1 METTNKREQSH
12 ACMDSAE
19 REGVRQ
25 SQQFSNSIV
34 DIHYQQTG
42 AATAVNPLG
51 MREMQA
57 LAYEARNKRFL
68 LIKAPPASGKSRA
81 LMYIALDKL
90 VNQGIKKVVV
100 AVPEKSIGRS
110 FKNTNL
116 MNGGFFANWEVP
128 TYFNLT
134 DVKNEQD
141 KKGRFLEFFQHAKA
155 QILVCAHATLRNG
168 MKELNDDAFNDVLL
182 AIDEFHHTSADANS
196 NLGDVVRRVMNNST
210 GHIVAMTG
218 SYFRGDGIPVLRAE
232 DEAKFYP
239 ITYNYY
245 QQLNGYKYLK
255 NLILGYHFYHG
266 SYLDHIGEVLDTHK
280 KTIIHIPSVNQR
292 ASTGLGKYQETADI
306 MKMIGTFDHKDYNTG
321 IYYVKTEDGR
331 MLKVAD
337 LVEDEQKERNMVQGY
352 LQNIKDRDDVDII
365 IALGTAKEGFDWQWC
380 EMCLTVGVRG
390 SLTEVIQII
399 GRCTRDSEGKETARF
414 VNMIAMPEAEQAEVK
429 VAVNDFLKA
438 ITASLLMEQVM
449 APSWKFKSIKDEDDD
464 NSDLTRTI
472 VVEGLKPLS
481 SEKTKTIV
489 ESQLDDL
496 KAAILQDDMMV
507 KALSGSTTAETI
519 TQQIIPKIIRERYDL
534 TDEEVEEVR
543 QRLLLDTIIKGND
556 IVDEKGNPISTIT
569 DDDDKPSEG
578 NRLIK
583 IANRFINIDKLS
595 INLIDTI
602 NPFQRAYEVISKSV
616 DAKTLK
622 LIQDTIAEQK
632 YEMTLEQAI
641 ILFKGPLKTYVAEHN
656 GKIPSVDDPDPKVR
670 ELGVAYAKIW
680 NQKRRQ
686 LSGLEIGE

>member
-1 METTNKREQSH
+1 MEKS
-12 ACMDSAE
+12 S
-19 REGVRQ
+19 
-25 SQQFSNSIV
+25 SNIV

-57 LAYEARNKRFL
+57 LAYEHRDQRFL

-90 VNQGIKKVVV
+90 THQGIRKVVV

-110 FKNTNL
+110 FKDTNL
-116 MNGGFFANWEVP
+116 TSSGFFADWRVAP
-128 TYFNLT
+128 YFNLT

-141 KKGRFLEFFQHAKA
+141 KKGRFKEFFSTKGA
-155 QILVCAHATLRNG
+155 QVLVCAHATLRNG
-168 MKELNDDAFNDVLL
+168 MKEVPDETFDDVLL

-266 SYLDHIGEVLDTHK
+266 SYLDHIGEVLDTRK

-292 ASTGLGKYQETADI
+292 AATGLGKYQETAEI
-306 MKMIGTFDHKDYNTG
+306 MKVIGTIDHKDYRTG
-321 IYYVKTEDGR
+321 IYYVKTDDER

-337 LVEDEQKERNMVQGY
+337 LVEDEQKERNMVQDY
-352 LQNIKDRDDVDII
+352 LQHMKSRDDMDII

-380 EMCLTVGVRG
+380 EMCLTIGVRG

-449 APSWKFKSIKDEDDD
+449 APSWRFKTVKDEDKPGE
-464 NSDLTRTI
+464 DLVHTI

-481 SEKTKTIV
+481 SVKTQTIV

-496 KAAILQDDMMV
+496 KAAILQDDMVV

-519 TQQIIPKIIRERYDL
+519 TQHLIPKVIRERYPDL
-534 TDEEVEEVR
+534 TDGEVEEVR
-543 QRLLLDTIIKGND
+543 QRVLLDTIIKGND
-556 IVDEKGNPISTIT
+556 IVDEKGNPITMT
-569 DDDDKPSEG
+569 DNDDQPSEG

-583 IANRFINIDKLS
+583 IANRFINIDQLS
-595 INLIDTI
+595 INLIDNI

-622 LIQDTIAEQK
+622 IIQDTIAEQK
-632 YEMTLEQAI
+632 YDMTLEQAI
-641 ILFKGPLKTYVAEHN
+641 ILFKGPLKEYVAAHD
-656 GKIPSVDDPDPKVR
+656 GKIPSLEHPDPKVR
-670 ELGVAYAKIW
+670 ELAIAFQKIK
-680 NQKRRQ
+680 NEKIRHMM
-686 LSGLEIGE
+686 GLNYEEK

>member
-1 METTNKREQSH
+1 MLKTEN
-12 ACMDSAE
+12 
-19 REGVRQ
+19 
-25 SQQFSNSIV
+25 NIV
-34 DIHYQQTG
+34 DIKYQQTG
-42 AATAVNPLG
+42 TATAVNPLG

-57 LAYEARNKRFL
+57 LAFEHRSNRFL

-81 LMYIALDKL
+81 LMFIALDKL
-90 VNQGIKKVVV
+90 KNQGIKRVVV

-116 MNGGFFANWEVP
+116 MNSGFFANWEVAP
-128 TYFNLT
+128 YFNLT

-141 KKGRFLEFFQHAKA
+141 KKGRFIEFFRQKNAE
-155 QILVCAHATLRNG
+155 ILVCAHATLRNG
-168 MKELNDDAFNDVLL
+168 MKELEDDAFNDTLL

-218 SYFRGDGIPVLRAE
+218 SYFRGDGVPVLRAE
-232 DEAKFYP
+232 DEARFFP
-239 ITYNYY
+239 VTYNYY

-266 SYLDHIGEVLDTHK
+266 SYLDRIGEVLDTTK
-280 KTIIHIPSVNQR
+280 KTIIHIPSVNAR
-292 ASTGLGKYQETADI
+292 SSTGLGKYTETDEI
-306 MKMIGTFDHKDYNTG
+306 MKVIGTIESKDYNTG
-321 IYYVKTEDGR
+321 IYQVRTADGR
-331 MLKVAD
+331 LLKVAD
-337 LVEDEQKERNMVQGY
+337 LVEDDQKERNMVQGY
-352 LQNIKDRDDVDII
+352 LQNIKHRDDVDII

-399 GRCTRDSEGKETARF
+399 GRCTRDCEGKETARF
-414 VNMIAMPEAEQAEVK
+414 VNLIAMPDAEQAEVK

-449 APSWKFKSIKDEDDD
+449 APSWRFKSIKDEEDGKG
-464 NSDLTRTI
+464 DLTHTI

-489 ESQLDDL
+489 TSQLDDL
-496 KAAILQDDMMV
+496 KAAVLQNEMMV

-519 TQQIIPKIIRERYDL
+519 TQHLIPKIIRERYPDL
-534 TDEEVEEVR
+534 TDGEIEEVR

-556 IVDEKGNPISTIT
+556 IVNEKGEPISSIPSG
-569 DDDDKPSEG
+569 DDDEEKSEG

-632 YEMTLEQAI
+632 YDMTLEQAI
-641 ILFKGPLKTYVAEHN
+641 ILFKGPLKDYVAEHN
-656 GKIPSVDDPDPKVR
+656 GKLPSMDDPDPKVR
-670 ELGVAYAKIW
+670 ELAVAYAKIL

>member
-1 METTNKREQSH
+1 MQKTEN
-12 ACMDSAE
+12 
-19 REGVRQ
+19 
-25 SQQFSNSIV
+25 NIV
-34 DIHYQQTG
+34 DIKYQQTG
-42 AATAVNPLG
+42 AATAVNTLG

-57 LAYEARNKRFL
+57 MAYEHRSKRFL

-81 LMYIALDKL
+81 LMFIALDKL
-90 VNQGIKKVVV
+90 EHQGIKKVVV

-116 MNGGFFANWEVP
+116 MNGGFFANWVVP
-128 TYFNLT
+128 AYFNLT

-141 KKGRFLEFFQHAKA
+141 KKGRFIEFFRQKNAK
-155 QILVCAHATLRNG
+155 ILVCAHATLRNG
-168 MKELNDDAFNDVLL
+168 MKELEDEAFNDTLL

-196 NLGDVVRRVMNNST
+196 NLGDAVRRVMNNST

-218 SYFRGDGIPVLRAE
+218 SYFRGDGVPVLRAE
-232 DEAKFYP
+232 DEARFYP
-239 ITYNYY
+239 VTYNYY

-255 NLILGYHFYHG
+255 NLILGYHFYQG
-266 SYLDHIGEVLDTHK
+266 SYLDRIGEVLDTTK

-292 ASTGLGKYQETADI
+292 ASTGLGKYTETDEI
-306 MKMIGTFDHKDYNTG
+306 MKVIGTVESKDYNTG
-321 IYYVKTEDGR
+321 IYHVRTADGR
-331 MLKVAD
+331 LLKVAD
-337 LVEDEQKERNMVQGY
+337 LVEDDQKERNMVQGY
-352 LQNIKDRDDVDII
+352 LQNIKHRDDVDII

-399 GRCTRDSEGKETARF
+399 GRCTRDCEGKETARF
-414 VNMIAMPEAEQAEVK
+414 VNLIAMPDAEQAEVK

-449 APSWKFKSIKDEDDD
+449 APSWKFKTEKEEDEGKG
-464 NSDLTRTI
+464 DLTHTV

-496 KAAILQDDMMV
+496 KAAVLQNDMVV
-507 KALSGSTTAETI
+507 KALSGSTTAQTI
-519 TQQIIPKIIRERYDL
+519 TQHLIPKVIRERYPDL
-534 TDEEVEEVR
+534 TDGEIEEVR

-556 IVDEKGNPISTIT
+556 IVNEKGEPISSMPNGN
-569 DDDDKPSEG
+569 DEEQPSEG

-595 INLIDTI
+595 INLIDAI

-632 YEMTLEQAI
+632 YDMTLEQAI
-641 ILFKGPLKTYVAEHN
+641 ILFKGPLKEYVAAHG
-656 GKIPSVDDPDPKVR
+656 GKIPSMDDPDPKVR
-670 ELGVAYAKIW
+670 ELGVAYAKIL

>member
-1 METTNKREQSH
+1 MEQH
-12 ACMDSAE
+12 
-19 REGVRQ
+19 
-25 SQQFSNSIV
+25 SNNIV
-34 DIHYQQTG
+34 DIHYLQTG
-42 AATAVNPLG
+42 NATATDKLG

-57 LAYEARNKRFL
+57 KAYEARNKRFL

-81 LMYIALDKL
+81 LMFIALDKL
-90 VNQGIKKVVV
+90 EHQGLKRVVV

-116 MNGGFFANWEVP
+116 TNGGFFADWKVAP
-128 TYFNLT
+128 YFNLT

-141 KKGRFLEFFQHAKA
+141 KKGRFIEFFHQNSAR
-155 QILVCAHATLRNG
+155 ILVCAHATLRNG
-168 MKELNDDAFNDVLL
+168 MKELEDEAFNDTLL
-182 AIDEFHHTSADANS
+182 AVDEFHHTSADANS

-232 DEAKFYP
+232 DEAKFFP

-255 NLILGYHFYHG
+255 NLVLGYHFYHG
-266 SYLDHIGEVLDTHK
+266 SYLDHVGEVLDTNK
-280 KTIIHIPSVNQR
+280 KTIIHIPSVNAR
-292 ASTGLGKYQETADI
+292 SSTGKGKYAETDAI
-306 MKMIGTFDHKDYNTG
+306 MKTIGTVEYKDYNTG
-321 IYYVKTEDGR
+321 IYHVKSEDGR
-331 MLKVAD
+331 LLKVAD
-337 LVEDEQKERNMVQGY
+337 LVEDDQKERNMVQDY
-352 LQNIKDRDDVDII
+352 LQRMRHKEDMDII

-399 GRCTRDSEGKETARF
+399 GRCTRDCEGKETARF
-414 VNMIAMPEAEQAEVK
+414 VNLIAMPEAEQAEVK

-449 APSWKFKSIKDEDDD
+449 APSWKFKTVKDDSPDED
-464 NSDLTRTI
+464 LAHTI

-481 SEKTKTIV
+481 SVKTKTIV

-496 KAAILQDDMMV
+496 KAAILQDDMVV

-519 TQQIIPKIIRERYDL
+519 TQHLIPKVIRERYPELSDG
-534 TDEEVEEVR
+534 EVEEVR
-543 QRLLLDTIIKGND
+543 QRVLLDTIIKGND
-556 IVDEKGNPISTIT
+556 IVDEKGEPITYNNIGNEE
-569 DDDDKPSEG
+569 KESEG

-583 IANRFINIDKLS
+583 IANRFINIDKLT

-616 DAKTLK
+616 DAPTLK
-622 LIQDTIAEQK
+622 IIQDTIAEQK
-632 YEMTLEQAI
+632 FDLTLEQAI
-641 ILFKGPLKTYVAEHN
+641 TIFKGPLKTYVAEHD
-656 GKIPSVDDPDPKVR
+656 GKVPSIDDPNPQVR
-670 ELGVAYAKIW
+670 EMAAALLMIK
-680 NQKRRQ
+680 NLKKRKMM
-686 LSGLEIGE
+686 GLEFEE

>member
-1 METTNKREQSH
+1 MLKTEDT
-12 ACMDSAE
+12 
-19 REGVRQ
+19 
-25 SQQFSNSIV
+25 IV
-34 DIHYQQTG
+34 DIKYQQTG
-42 AATAVNPLG
+42 TATAVNPLG

-57 LAYEARNKRFL
+57 MAYEHRNKRFL

-81 LMYIALDKL
+81 LMFIALDKL
-90 VNQGIKKVVV
+90 QNQGLKRVVV

-116 MNGGFFANWEVP
+116 TNGGFFANWAVP

-141 KKGRFLEFFQHAKA
+141 KKGRFIEFFRQNGAK
-155 QILVCAHATLRNG
+155 ILVCAHATLRNG
-168 MKELNDDAFNDVLL
+168 MKELEDEAFNDTLL

-218 SYFRGDGIPVLRAE
+218 SYFRGDGVPVLRAE
-232 DEAKFYP
+232 DEARFFP
-239 ITYNYY
+239 VTYNYY

-266 SYLDHIGEVLDTHK
+266 SYLDRIGEVLDTTK
-280 KTIIHIPSVNQR
+280 KTIIHIPSVNAR
-292 ASTGLGKYQETADI
+292 SSTGLGKYTETGEI
-306 MKMIGTFDHKDYNTG
+306 MKVIGAVESKDYNTG
-321 IYYVKTEDGR
+321 IYHVRTADGR
-331 MLKVAD
+331 LLKVAD
-337 LVEDEQKERNMVQGY
+337 LVEDDQKERNMVQGY
-352 LQNIKDRDDVDII
+352 LQNIKHRDDVDII

-399 GRCTRDSEGKETARF
+399 GRCTRDCEGKETARF
-414 VNMIAMPEAEQAEVK
+414 VNLIAMPDAEQAEVK

-449 APSWKFKSIKDEDDD
+449 APSWKFKTIKDEDDGKG
-464 NSDLTRTI
+464 DLTHTI

-496 KAAILQDDMMV
+496 KAAVLQDDMMV

-519 TQQIIPKIIRERYDL
+519 TQHIIPKIIRERYPEL
-534 TDEEVEEVR
+534 TDEEIEEVR

-556 IVDEKGNPISTIT
+556 IVNEKGEPISSIPNSG
-569 DDDDKPSEG
+569 DDEEKSEG

-583 IANRFINIDKLS
+583 IANRFINIDQLS

-632 YEMTLEQAI
+632 YDMTLEQAI
-641 ILFKGPLKTYVAEHN
+641 ILFKGPLKEYVTAHD
-656 GKIPSVDDPDPKVR
+656 GKIPSMDDPDPKVR
-670 ELGVAYAKIW
+670 ELAVAYAKIL

-686 LSGLEIGE
+686 MSGLEIGE

>member
-1 METTNKREQSH
+1 MLKTEN
-12 ACMDSAE
+12 
-19 REGVRQ
+19 
-25 SQQFSNSIV
+25 NIV
-34 DIHYQQTG
+34 DIKYQQTG

-57 LAYEARNKRFL
+57 LAYKQRNKRFL

-81 LMYIALDKL
+81 LMFIALDKL
-90 VNQGIKKVVV
+90 EHQGIKKVVV

-116 MNGGFFANWEVP
+116 MNSGFFANWEVP

-141 KKGRFLEFFQHAKA
+141 KKGRFIEFFRQKNAK
-155 QILVCAHATLRNG
+155 ILVCAHATLRNG
-168 MKELNDDAFNDVLL
+168 MKELEDEAFNDTLL

-196 NLGDVVRRVMNNST
+196 NLGDAVRRVMNNST

-218 SYFRGDGIPVLRAE
+218 SYFRGDGVPVLRAE
-232 DEAKFYP
+232 DEARFYP
-239 ITYNYY
+239 VTYNYY

-255 NLILGYHFYHG
+255 NLILGYHFYQG
-266 SYLDHIGEVLDTHK
+266 SYLDRIGEVLDTTK

-292 ASTGLGKYQETADI
+292 ASTGLGKYTETDEI
-306 MKMIGTFDHKDYNTG
+306 MKVIGTVESKDYNTG
-321 IYYVKTEDGR
+321 IYHVRTTDGR
-331 MLKVAD
+331 LLNVAD
-337 LVEDEQKERNMVQGY
+337 LVEDDQKERNMVQGY
-352 LQNIKDRDDVDII
+352 LQNIKHRDDVDII

-399 GRCTRDSEGKETARF
+399 GRCTRDCEGKETARF
-414 VNMIAMPEAEQAEVK
+414 VNLIAMPDAEQTEVK

-449 APSWKFKSIKDEDDD
+449 APSWKFKTEKEEDEGKG
-464 NSDLTRTI
+464 DLTHTI

-496 KAAILQDDMMV
+496 KAAVLQNDMVV
-507 KALSGSTTAETI
+507 KALSGSTTAQTI
-519 TQQIIPKIIRERYDL
+519 TQHLIPKVIRERYPDL
-534 TDEEVEEVR
+534 TDGEIEEVR

-556 IVDEKGNPISTIT
+556 IVNEKGEPISSMPNGN
-569 DDDDKPSEG
+569 DEEQPSEG

-595 INLIDTI
+595 INLIDAI

-632 YEMTLEQAI
+632 YDMTLEQAI
-641 ILFKGPLKTYVAEHN
+641 ILFKGPLKEYVAAHG
-656 GKIPSVDDPDPKVR
+656 GKIPSMDDPDPKVR
-670 ELGVAYAKIW
+670 ELGVAYAKIL

>member
-1 METTNKREQSH
+1 MEQH
-12 ACMDSAE
+12 
-19 REGVRQ
+19 
-25 SQQFSNSIV
+25 SNNIV
-34 DIHYQQTG
+34 DIHYLQTG
-42 AATAVNPLG
+42 QATATDELG

-57 LAYEARNKRFL
+57 LAYKHRDKRFL

-90 VNQGIKKVVV
+90 ANQGIKKVIV

-110 FKNTNL
+110 FKNTDL
-116 MNGGFFANWEVP
+116 TSGGFFADWKVAP
-128 TYFNLT
+128 YFNLT

-141 KKGRFLEFFQHAKA
+141 KKGRFKEFFYHTGAK
-155 QILVCAHATLRNG
+155 ILVCAHATLRNG
-168 MKELNDDAFNDVLL
+168 MKELPDDTFNDVLL
-182 AIDEFHHTSADANS
+182 AVDEFHHTSADANS

-266 SYLDHIGEVLDTHK
+266 SYLDHIHEVLDTHK

-292 ASTGLGKYQETADI
+292 AATGLGKYQETSEI
-306 MKMIGTFDHKDYNTG
+306 IKVIGEKEGKDFNNG
-321 IYYVKTEDGR
+321 IHLVRTKDGR
-331 MLKVAD
+331 LLKVAD
-337 LVEDEQKERNMVQGY
+337 LVEDEQKERNMVQDY
-352 LQNIKDRDDVDII
+352 LQKMKSRDDMDII

-380 EMCLTVGVRG
+380 EMCLTIGVRG

-399 GRCTRDSEGKETARF
+399 GRCTRDCEGKETARF

-449 APSWKFKSIKDEDDD
+449 APSWKFKTVKDEDEPDD
-464 NSDLTRTI
+464 DFAHTI

-481 SEKTKTIV
+481 SVKTKTIV

-496 KAAILQDDMMV
+496 KAAILQDDMVV

-519 TQQIIPKIIRERYDL
+519 TQHLIPKVIRERYPDL
-534 TDEEVEEVR
+534 SEGEVEEVR
-543 QRLLLDTIIKGND
+543 QRVLLDTIIKGND
-556 IVDEKGNPISTIT
+556 IVDEKGNPISSLS

-622 LIQDTIAEQK
+622 IIQDTIAEQK
-632 YEMTLEQAI
+632 YDMTLEQAI
-641 ILFKGPLKTYVAEHN
+641 TLFKGPLKEYVAAHN
-656 GKIPSVDDPDPKVR
+656 GNVPSVEDPDPKVR
-670 ELGVAYAKIW
+670 ELAIAFQKIK
-680 NQKRRQ
+680 NLKQRK
-686 LSGLEIGE
+686 LSGLEYEE

>member
-1 METTNKREQSH
+1 MLKTENT
-12 ACMDSAE
+12 
-19 REGVRQ
+19 
-25 SQQFSNSIV
+25 IV

-42 AATAVNPLG
+42 TATAVNPLG

-57 LAYEARNKRFL
+57 MAYEHRNKRFL

-81 LMYIALDKL
+81 LMFIALDKL
-90 VNQGIKKVVV
+90 QNQGLKRVVV

-128 TYFNLT
+128 QYFNLT

-141 KKGRFLEFFQHAKA
+141 KKGRFIEFFRQNRAKI
-155 QILVCAHATLRNG
+155 QVCAHATLRNG
-168 MKELNDDAFNDVLL
+168 MKELEDEAFNDTLL

-218 SYFRGDGIPVLRAE
+218 SYFRGDGVPVLRAE
-232 DEAKFYP
+232 DEARFFP
-239 ITYNYY
+239 VTYNYY
-245 QQLNGYKYLK
+245 QQLNGYTYLK

-266 SYLDHIGEVLDTHK
+266 SYLDHIGEVLDTTK
-280 KTIIHIPSVNQR
+280 KTIIHIPSVNAR
-292 ASTGLGKYQETADI
+292 SSTGLGKYTETGEI
-306 MKMIGTFDHKDYNTG
+306 MKVIGTVESKDYNTG
-321 IYYVKTEDGR
+321 IYHVRTADGR
-331 MLKVAD
+331 LLKVAD
-337 LVEDEQKERNMVQGY
+337 LVEDDQKERNMVQDY
-352 LQNIKDRDDVDII
+352 LQNIRHRDDIDII

-399 GRCTRDSEGKETARF
+399 GRCTRDCEGKETARF
-414 VNMIAMPEAEQAEVK
+414 VNLIAMPDAEQAEVK

-449 APSWKFKSIKDEDDD
+449 APSWKFKTIKDEDDGKG
-464 NSDLTRTI
+464 DLTHTI

-496 KAAILQDDMMV
+496 KAAVLQNDMMV

-519 TQQIIPKIIRERYDL
+519 TQHIIPKIIRERYPDL
-534 TDEEVEEVR
+534 TDEEIEEVR

-556 IVDEKGNPISTIT
+556 VVNEKGEPISSIPSGGADDEK
-569 DDDDKPSEG
+569 SEG

-583 IANRFINIDKLS
+583 IANRFINIDQLN

-632 YEMTLEQAI
+632 YDMTLEQAI
-641 ILFKGPLKTYVAEHN
+641 ILFKGPLKDYVAAHN
-656 GKIPSVDDPDPKVR
+656 GKLPSMDAPDPKVR
-670 ELGVAYAKIW
+670 ELAVAYAKIL

-686 LSGLEIGE
+686 MSGLEIGE

>member
-1 METTNKREQSH
+1 M
-12 ACMDSAE
+12 
-19 REGVRQ
+19 
-25 SQQFSNSIV
+25 
-34 DIHYQQTG
+34 
-42 AATAVNPLG
+42 NPLG

-57 LAYEARNKRFL
+57 LAYEARDKRFL

-81 LMYIALDKL
+81 LMFIALDKL
-90 VNQGIKKVVV
+90 FHQGIRKVVV

-110 FKNTNL
+110 FKNTDL
-116 MNGGFFANWEVP
+116 MSGGFFANWEVP
-128 TYFNLT
+128 PYFNLT

-141 KKGRFLEFFQHAKA
+141 KKGRFMEFFHHNGAKV
-155 QILVCAHATLRNG
+155 LVCAHATLRNAT
-168 MKELNDDAFNDVLL
+168 KELSDETFNDVLL

-232 DEAKFYP
+232 DEARFFP

-255 NLILGYHFYHG
+255 NLVLGYHFYHG
-266 SYLDHIGEVLDTHK
+266 SYLDHIGEVLDTRK
-280 KTIIHIPSVNQR
+280 KTIVHIPSVNQR
-292 ASTGLGKYQETADI
+292 ATTGLGKYQETAEI
-306 MKMIGTFDHKDYNTG
+306 MKVIGTLDHKDYNTG
-321 IYYVKTEDGR
+321 IYYVRTLDGR

-352 LQNIKDRDDVDII
+352 LQNIKHRDDVDII

-380 EMCLTVGVRG
+380 EMCLTIGVRG

-399 GRCTRDSEGKETARF
+399 GRCTRDCEGKETARF

-449 APSWKFKSIKDEDDD
+449 APSWKFKASLDPSERGE
-464 NSDLTRTI
+464 NEVYTL

-481 SEKTKTIV
+481 SVKTQTIV

-496 KAAILQDDMMV
+496 KAAILQDDMVV

-519 TQQIIPKIIRERYDL
+519 TQHLIPKVIRERYPELNDG
-534 TDEEVEEVR
+534 EVEEVR
-543 QRLLLDTIIKGND
+543 QRVLLDTIIKGND

-569 DDDDKPSEG
+569 DDDKPSEG

-616 DAKTLK
+616 DAPTLK
-622 LIQDTIAEQK
+622 IIQDTIAEQK
-632 YEMTLEQAI
+632 YDMTLEQAI
-641 ILFKGPLKTYVAEHN
+641 TLFKGPLKEYVAAHD
-656 GKIPSVDDPDPKVR
+656 GKVPSVDDPNPKAR
-670 ELGVAYAKIW
+670 ELAVALQKIK
-680 NQKRRQ
+680 NLKQRRMN
-686 LSGLEIGE
+686 GLEYEG

>member
-1 METTNKREQSH
+1 ME
-12 ACMDSAE
+12 
-19 REGVRQ
+19 
-25 SQQFSNSIV
+25 QFSNSIV
-34 DIHYQQTG
+34 DISYQQTG
-42 AATAVNPLG
+42 AATAVNTLG

-57 LAYEARNKRFL
+57 LAYEARCKRFL

-90 VNQGIKKVVV
+90 AHQDIKKVVV

-116 MNGGFFANWEVP
+116 MSGGFFANWEVP

-141 KKGRFLEFFQHAKA
+141 KKGRFKEFFLSSKA
-155 QILVCAHATLRNG
+155 QILVCAHATLRNAA
-168 MKELNDDAFNDVLL
+168 KELNDETFDNVLL

-232 DEAKFYP
+232 DEAKFFP

-255 NLILGYHFYHG
+255 NLVLGYHFYHG
-266 SYLDHIGEVLDTHK
+266 SYLDHIVEVLDTNK

-292 ASTGLGKYQETADI
+292 ASTGLGKYQETAEI
-306 MKMIGTFDHKDYNTG
+306 IKVIGTFDHKDYNTG
-321 IYYVKTEDGR
+321 IQYVKTADGR

-352 LQNIKDRDDVDII
+352 LQNIKNRDDVDII

-380 EMCLTVGVRG
+380 EICLTIGVRG

-399 GRCTRDSEGKETARF
+399 GRCTRDCEGKETARF
-414 VNMIAMPEAEQAEVK
+414 VNMMAMPEAEQAEVK

-449 APSWKFKSIKDEDDD
+449 APSWKFKTVKDEDEP
-464 NSDLTRTI
+464 NEDLAHTI

-481 SEKTKTIV
+481 SVKTKTIV

-496 KAAILQDDMMV
+496 KAAILQADMVV

-519 TQQIIPKIIRERYDL
+519 TQHLIPKVIRERYPDL
-534 TDEEVEEVR
+534 NDGEVEEVR
-543 QRLLLDTIIKGND
+543 QRVLLDTIIKGND
-556 IVDEKGNPISTIT
+556 IVDGKGNPISTIS
-569 DDDDKPSEG
+569 DDGELPSEG
-578 NRLIK
+578 NRLKK

-595 INLIDTI
+595 INLIDSI

-622 LIQDTIAEQK
+622 VIQDTIAEQK
-632 YEMTLEQAI
+632 YDMTLEQAI
-641 ILFKGPLKTYVAEHN
+641 TLFKGPLKEYVAAHD
-656 GKIPSVDDPDPKVR
+656 GKIPSVDDSDPKIR
-670 ELGVAYAKIW
+670 ELAIAYQKIK
-680 NQKRRQ
+680 NEKIRHMM
-686 LSGLEIGE
+686 GLDYEG

>member
-1 METTNKREQSH
+1 MTQ
-12 ACMDSAE
+12 
-19 REGVRQ
+19 
-25 SQQFSNSIV
+25 SNSIV

-57 LAYEARNKRFL
+57 LAYEARDKRFL

-81 LMYIALDKL
+81 LMFIALDKL
-90 VNQGIKKVVV
+90 FHQGIRKVVV

-110 FKNTNL
+110 FKNTDL
-116 MNGGFFANWEVP
+116 MSGGFFANWEVP
-128 TYFNLT
+128 PYFNLT

-141 KKGRFLEFFQHAKA
+141 KKGRFMEFFHHNGAKV
-155 QILVCAHATLRNG
+155 LVCAHATLRNAT
-168 MKELNDDAFNDVLL
+168 KELSDETFNDVLL

-232 DEAKFYP
+232 DEARFFP

-255 NLILGYHFYHG
+255 NLVLGYHFYHG
-266 SYLDHIGEVLDTHK
+266 SYLDHIGEVLDTRK
-280 KTIIHIPSVNQR
+280 KTIVHIPSVNQR
-292 ASTGLGKYQETADI
+292 ATTGLGKYQETAEI
-306 MKMIGTFDHKDYNTG
+306 MKVIGTLDHKDYNTG
-321 IYYVKTEDGR
+321 IYYVRTLDGR

-352 LQNIKDRDDVDII
+352 LQNIKHRDDVDII

-380 EMCLTVGVRG
+380 EMCLTIGVRG

-399 GRCTRDSEGKETARF
+399 GRCTRDCEGKETARF

-449 APSWKFKSIKDEDDD
+449 APSWKFKASLDPSERGE
-464 NSDLTRTI
+464 NEVYTL

-481 SEKTKTIV
+481 SVKTQTIV

-496 KAAILQDDMMV
+496 KAAILQDDMVV

-519 TQQIIPKIIRERYDL
+519 TQHLIPKVIRERYPELNDG
-534 TDEEVEEVR
+534 EVEEVR
-543 QRLLLDTIIKGND
+543 QRVLLDTIIKGND

-569 DDDDKPSEG
+569 DDDKPSEG

-616 DAKTLK
+616 DAPTLK
-622 LIQDTIAEQK
+622 IIQDTIAEQK
-632 YEMTLEQAI
+632 YDMTLEQAI
-641 ILFKGPLKTYVAEHN
+641 TLFKGPLKEYVAAHD
-656 GKIPSVDDPDPKVR
+656 GKVPSVDDPNPKAR
-670 ELGVAYAKIW
+670 ELAVALQKIK
-680 NQKRRQ
+680 NLKQRRMN
-686 LSGLEIGE
+686 GLEYEG